1 MKESGLVACRT
12 LLWDLIMMRCLTLSL
27 IDLLVPFLIIVK
39 DVEMTCWSIMLY
51 IFVYLFVLASAL
63 CSFLSLC
70 YRNFLFRHLVV
81 LLCSIL
87 GLSDTWGVTV
97 GISA

>member
-1 MKESGLVACRT
+1 MQ
-12 LLWDLIMMRCLTLSL
+12 CLTLSL
-27 IDLLVPFLIIVK
+27 IDLLVPFIIIVK
-39 DVEMTCWSIMLY
+39 DVEMTCWSIMFY

-70 YRNFLFRHLVV
+70 CQNFLFRHLVV

-87 GLSDTWGVTV
+87 GLRDFWGVTL
-97 GISA
+97 IEDTSALHVPSK